1 MASAVRVTGAG
12 GFGER
17 TARLLAAD
25 LPDAETFPVT
35 DLPRGF
41 EGSPDAVVVVA
52 WRPAP
57 SLAERA
63 DELAHRSATPWL
75 PVIMDGIVVRVGPLV
90 RPPQRPC
97 FLCYRER
104 QRQHDRQRAVTAAL
118 HTVYDQDPGC
128 GPVGH
133 LPHHARLAAAV
144 AGGAL
149 VSGRTGEVTTIRL
162 DAWGL
167 RTDRVVPTHGCPRC
181 GGSGAQERQE
191 RLRAA
196 LTRSPASAS
205 VAGKAEQP

>member
-12 GFGER
+12 GFGEH

-35 DLPRGF
+35 DLDRGF

-52 WRPAP
+52 WRPEP
-57 SLAERA
+57 SLSGRA
-63 DELAHRSATPWL
+63 DELAHRHTTPWL
-75 PVIMDGIVVRVGPLV
+75 PVIMDGIAVRIGPLV

-104 QRQHDRQRAVTAAL
+104 QRQHDPQRAVTAAL
-118 HTVYDQDPGC
+118 HAVYDQDPGR
-128 GPVGH
+128 GPAGH

-149 VSGRTGEVTTIRL
+149 ASGRTGEVTTLRL

-167 RTDRVVPTHGCPRC
+167 RTDRVVPVHGCPRC
-181 GGSGAQERQE
+181 GGSGAEERHAS
-191 RLRAA
+191 LRAA
-196 LTRSPASAS
+196 LTRSPAS
-205 VAGKAEQP
+205 VAGKAERP